1 MITCNESGSIVVKI
15 DDAEY
20 DLSISEQYAN
30 FLLWATS
37 TDAKE
42 VIDADAFKVDD
53 CILEENREKAF
64 RYAEF
69 LKEYAL
75 RRQNKLAE
83 MAKIL
88 TTEQREEDINAFIER
103 LRSPDAPLYG
113 TD

>member
-15 DDAEY
+15 DDIEY
-20 DLSISEQYAN
+20 DLSISEQYTD
-30 FLLWATS
+30 FLLRATS

-53 CILEENREKAF
+53 GILEEHRGKAF

-69 LKEYAL
+69 LIEYAR

-83 MAKIL
+83 MAKTR
-88 TTEQREEDINAFIER
+88 TTEQQEKDINAFIAR
-103 LRSPDAPLYG
+103 LQSDVA
-113 TD
+113 